1 IARQITIRP
10 GSVVSIDDRME
21 RGESTRPEDIATTTH
36 ERRDERIEFEAK
48 RREELSRRDR
58 DRMEDW
64 RDRARRRMEE
74 RDRYDDDDEER
85 EDEAEDRAEERTEER
100 ADDGIGRLRLDILP
114 DDASVYLDGRFVGTG
129 IDLQRLRN
137 GLRLEPG
144 QHRIAVVRPGH
155 RAEEQEFTV
164 APGQEVDLD
173 IELESMK

>member
-1 IARQITIRP
+1 
-10 GSVVSIDDRME
+10 
-21 RGESTRPEDIATTTH
+21 
-36 ERRDERIEFEAK
+36 
-48 RREELSRRDR
+48 
-58 DRMEDW
+58 MEDW

-74 RDRYDDDDEER
+74 RDRYEDEE
-85 EDEAEDRAEERTEER
+85 EMEEEAEERAEE
-100 ADDGIGRLRLDILP
+100 GIGRLRLDVLP
-114 DDASVYLDGRFVGTG
+114 GDASVYLDGRFVGTG

-173 IELESMK
+173 IELESME